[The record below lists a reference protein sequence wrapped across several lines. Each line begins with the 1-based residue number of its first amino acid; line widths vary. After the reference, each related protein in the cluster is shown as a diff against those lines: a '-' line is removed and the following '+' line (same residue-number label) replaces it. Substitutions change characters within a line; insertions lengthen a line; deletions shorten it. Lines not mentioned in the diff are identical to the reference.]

1 MDFETLRKSLITSA
15 SVYQK
20 WPELELRI
28 EHGIA
33 TITFTRP
40 QASNC
45 LNLSAINALK
55 AALTTC
61 ATSAHVKV
69 VCLTGSGNAFCA
81 GQDLKECIAE
91 DAPALTD
98 FLYDRHH
105 PVLDMI
111 REMPKPVIAAVNGAA
126 VGAGMSL
133 ALACDIIIA
142 QDDAYF
148 IQSFSKI
155 GLVPDCGS
163 TYMLPRMIGK
173 QKSAAVM
180 MLADKITAQQAE
192 DWGMIYKAVSAD
204 TFRNEVA
211 AVCGRLVE
219 LPRNSMGWIKEAL
232 HSSEQNDWHT
242 QLDVEATL
250 LAKAGATPDYREG
263 VSAFLEKRKP
273 AFKGK

>member
-1 MDFETLRKSLITSA
+1 MDYETLRKSLITSA

-28 EHGIA
+28 EHKIA
-33 TITFTRP
+33 TITFSRP
-40 QASNC
+40 HASNC

-55 AALTTC
+55 TALTTC
-61 ATSAHVKV
+61 AQSVHVKV

-81 GQDLKECIAE
+81 GQDLKECIAD

-111 REMPKPVIAAVNGAA
+111 RDMGKPVIAAVNGAA

-133 ALACDIIIA
+133 ALACDIIVA

-173 QKSAAVM
+173 QKSAAMM
-180 MLADKITAQQAE
+180 MLAEKMSAQQAE
-192 DWGMIYKAVSAD
+192 AWGMIYKAVPAPD
-204 TFRNEVA
+204 FAAEVA
-211 AVCGRLVE
+211 AVCGRLVD
-219 LPRNSMGWIKEAL
+219 LPRASLGWIKQAL

-242 QLDVEATL
+242 QLDVEASL

-263 VSAFLEKRKP
+263 VSAFLEKRAP
-273 AFKGK
+273 VFA